1 MIEQF
6 NLIDDLLAHREI
18 KKAEILI
25 ARSMRAT
32 LSPEEHAGTL
42 IRRARARLL
51 GGRVD
56 DALHDLNT
64 VRLQY
69 PEAFDK
75 PETLEL
81 LGDTHFAR
89 FELAS
94 VGFAD
99 RSDTTQAL
107 EAYEQILNNYPH
119 YENLGWILYQ
129 RGRIMLTENRV
140 EEGVT
145 CFQKTLLNPSSLPA
159 LTAYCFERLGF
170 VAFYEERNSKQ
181 ALAFLNKAV
190 NTYPNSEPRLWLAQ
204 VHTLRSRVL
213 REMHDYEQALQAAET
228 AIEVAL
234 AAGNEG
240 KPGLADASLTA
251 AEVAA
256 ELEGREKD
264 VINYLQHFLQNN
276 KKPLGID
283 VTWSRVH
290 EMLGDVQW
298 KLSQPAAAL
307 ASYEAALQFNPYHPW
322 ELSLYYRIARCYYQ
336 LQDYEKAVEAINNL
350 LDAADDDG
358 QAIHDYRVYNVLGN
372 AQFALGR
379 YNEAQQTY
387 RQALEIAP
395 SDADNLDRL
404 REYYRF
410 SLERSQAV

>member
-6 NLIDDLLAHREI
+6 NLIDDLLARREI

-25 ARSMRAT
+25 ARSMRT
-32 LSPEEHAGTL
+32 PLSPEEHAGTL
-42 IRRARARLL
+42 IRRAKARLL

-69 PEAFDK
+69 PEAFEQ

-99 RSDTTQAL
+99 RNDTTQAL
-107 EAYEQILNNYPH
+107 EAYERILNEHPH
-119 YENLGWILYQ
+119 YDNLGWILYQ
-129 RGRIMLTENRV
+129 RGRVMLSENRV
-140 EEGVT
+140 EEAVE
-145 CFQKTLLNPSSLPA
+145 CFQKTLLNPSHLPA

-170 VAFYEERNSKQ
+170 VAFYEERDFKQ
-181 ALAFLNKAV
+181 ALTFLNKAV

-213 REMHDYEQALQAAET
+213 REMHNYDQSLQAAET

-234 AAGNEG
+234 AAGSEG

-256 ELEGREKD
+256 ELDGREKD
-264 VINYLQHFLQNN
+264 VINYLQQFLQNN

-298 KLSQPAAAL
+298 KLGQPSAAL

-322 ELSLYYRIARCYYQ
+322 ELSLYYRIARCHYQ
-336 LQDYEKAVEAINNL
+336 LQDYEKAIETIDYL
-350 LDAADDDG
+350 LGAAAADG
-358 QAIHDYRVYNVLGN
+358 QTIHDYRVYNVLAN

-379 YNEAQQTY
+379 YNEAQRTY

-395 SDADNLDRL
+395 SNAENLDKL

>member
-6 NLIDDLLAHREI
+6 RYIDDLLARREI

-25 ARSMRAT
+25 ARSMRGT
-32 LSPEEHAGTL
+32 LSPEEHADIL

-56 DALHDLNT
+56 DALHDLNNA
-64 VRLQY
+64 RSQY
-69 PEAFDK
+69 PAAFK
-75 PETLEL
+75 QPATLEL

-99 RSDTTQAL
+99 RNNTTQAL
-107 EAYEQILNNYPH
+107 DAYETILNDYPH
-119 YENLGWILYQ
+119 YENTGWILYQ
-129 RGRIMLTENRV
+129 RGRVLLTENRV
-140 EEGVT
+140 EEAVG
-145 CFQKTLLNPSSLPA
+145 CFQKTLLNPSHLPA

-170 VAFYEERNSKQ
+170 VAFYEERDLKQ
-181 ALAFLNKAV
+181 AIAFLNKAV
-190 NTYPNSEPRLWLAQ
+190 DTYPGSEPRLWLAQ

-213 REMHDYEQALQAAET
+213 REMHEHTQALQAAET

-234 AAGNEG
+234 AAGSEG

-251 AEVAA
+251 AEVVS

-264 VINYLQHFLQNN
+264 VISYLQQFLQNN
-276 KKPLGID
+276 RKPLGID

-298 KLSQPAAAL
+298 KMGQPAAAL

-322 ELSLYYRIARCYYQ
+322 ELSLYYRIARCHYQ
-336 LQDYEKAVEAINNL
+336 LQDYERAVETIDHL
-350 LDAADDDG
+350 LQAADDDG
-358 QAIHDYRVYNVLGN
+358 QTIHDYRVYNVLGN

-379 YNEAQQTY
+379 YDEAQQTY
-387 RQALEIAP
+387 RQALEVAP
-395 SDADNLDRL
+395 SNAENLDKL
-404 REYYRF
+404 RQYYRV
-410 SLERSQAV
+410 SQERSRAV